1 VASASRLHRV
11 GRGFESLNAHQP
23 SLLLK
28 LGGNYFRLWE
38 LTGKTWKDGKYHSEN
53 DREHDQRNGATDEP
67 TREHF
72 NFVAGYPR

>member
-1 VASASRLHRV
+1 MLSA
-11 GRGFESLNAHQP
+11 FE
-23 SLLLK
+23 
-28 LGGNYFRLWE
+28 E
-38 LTGKTWKDGKYHSEN
+38 LTGKTWKNGKYHSEN